1 MRPSRTGP
9 APKDMEAAV
18 GVAVGEAK
26 ITAFDH
32 LFDRSDLG
40 EDAGRQA
47 LEAIVGIIVGPAEV
61 VDDPRN
67 RLLLGGIPEVFS
79 ELVVLCGGAIGEG
92 AAGGSEEHA

>member
-1 MRPSRTGP
+1 
-9 APKDMEAAV
+9 MEATV
-18 GVAVGEAK
+18 GVAVDQAK

-40 EDAGRQA
+40 EDAGCEALQA
-47 LEAIVGIIVGPAEV
+47 IAGVIVGPAEV
-61 VDDPRN
+61 VDNPRN